1 MPNMLLYILVA
12 AGVTYAVRVLPLT
25 LLRRPITSP
34 FLQSFLYYVPYVT
47 LSVMTFPAIV
57 EATQSPLAGAA
68 ALAVGMTAAWIGVG
82 LFPVAVTCCGVVLV
96 LELFLVH

>member
-47 LSVMTFPAIV
+47 LSVMTFPAMV
-57 EATQSPLAGAA
+57 DATQSPIAGVA
-68 ALAVGMTAAWIGVG
+68 ALAMGVFFAYRGASLTKVAA
-82 LFPVAVTCCGVVLV
+82 LCCGTVLLLELV
-96 LELFLVH
+96 L

>member
-34 FLQSFLYYVPYVT
+34 FLQPFCIMCPMLP
-47 LSVMTFPAIV
+47 
-57 EATQSPLAGAA
+57 
-68 ALAVGMTAAWIGVG
+68 
-82 LFPVAVTCCGVVLV
+82 CR
-96 LELFLVH
+96 